1 MNCLASVQP
10 SSTKHWLVS
19 SFVQSTQVFL
29 RQHRRP
35 FAIVLL
41 LASLQAGTA
50 MAADRVTV
58 TYGLLERSLSV
69 QALEHYAKTG
79 QASKELHSYLENLNE
94 QQEAQLRQ
102 ALLARANLNVVAVS
116 QFLYT
121 QQGEI
126 LLQRLGE
133 VIRTEANL
141 SGFYAIRSALILA
154 TAQPEGLTPLNVLKQ
169 FPLSNLRIDLNRT
182 LQILNELQALIQQTQ
197 DAVTLVNQ
205 QSALEAATETTAA
218 LPNLLQP
225 GQFDWQMTTIPLRD
239 SSRNREFPV
248 DLYLPEQQQSPIL
261 AAPIIVISHGL
272 GSDRRTY
279 AYLARQLA
287 SYGFVVAVPEHP
299 GSNAQQLQ
307 ALING
312 TVSEV
317 MAPSEFVD
325 RPLDIKYLLDELT
338 RLNQSSALQGRFDLN
353 RVGIVGHS
361 FGGYTALAL
370 AGAEINF
377 QQLAADCNLHSYN
390 LSLLLQCRAQ
400 DLPQP
405 LPDLH
410 DPRVKAIIAINPIGS
425 SLLGSSDFAS
435 IQVPVML
442 ISSSADT
449 ITPALIEQI
458 RPFTWL
464 NTDRSLVLLQG
475 GTHFSTIDVPPHTG
489 STILSLPSEVVGPDP
504 TLAQAYLKQLG
515 VAFFGT
521 YLVSNSAYRPYLS
534 AAYVQR
540 ISQPLLPI
548 TLVQSLTPGQLNA
561 VLNPN
566 LVGTN
571 NSREEP

>member
-1 MNCLASVQP
+1 MNCLAPVQP

-19 SFVQSTQVFL
+19 SVQSTQVFL
-29 RQHRRP
+29 RQHQRP
-35 FAIVLL
+35 FAILL
-41 LASLQAGTA
+41 LLVSLQAGTA

-69 QALEHYAKTG
+69 QALEDYAKTG
-79 QASKELHSYLENLNE
+79 QASKELRSYLANLNE
-94 QQEAQLRQ
+94 QQEAQLQRV
-102 ALLARANLNVVAVS
+102 LLTRADLNVVAVS

-121 QQGEI
+121 EQGEI

-154 TAQPEGLTPLNVLKQ
+154 AAQPDGLTLLNVLKQ
-169 FPLSNLRIDLNRT
+169 FPLSDLRIDLNRT
-182 LQILNELQALIQQTQ
+182 LQIFNDLQALIQQTQ
-197 DAVTLVNQ
+197 DATALVNQ
-205 QSALEAATETTAA
+205 QSRIEAATETVTAF
-218 LPNLLQP
+218 PDLLQL
-225 GQFDWQMTTIPLRD
+225 GQFDWQMTTIQLRD
-239 SSRNREFPV
+239 NSRNREFPV
-248 DLYLPEQQQSPIL
+248 DLYLPEQHQTPVL
-261 AAPIIVISHGL
+261 AAPIVVISHGL
-272 GSDRRTY
+272 GSDRSTY

-317 MAPSEFVD
+317 TAPSEFVD
-325 RPLDIKYLLDELT
+325 RPLDIKYLLDELS
-338 RLNQSSALQGRFDLN
+338 RLNQSLALRGRFDLN
-353 RVGIVGHS
+353 HVGVVGHS

-370 AGAEINF
+370 AGAQINF
-377 QQLAADCNLHSYN
+377 QQLAADCNRRSYN

-400 DLPQP
+400 DLPPP

-425 SLLGSSDFAS
+425 SLLGSSDFAA

-475 GTHFSTIDVPPHTG
+475 GTHFSTLDVPP
-489 STILSLPSEVVGPDP
+489 STASASLALPSEVVGPDP
-504 TLAQAYLKQLG
+504 ALAQAYLKQLG
-515 VAFFGT
+515 VAFFET
-521 YLVSNSAYRPYLS
+521 HLLSDPAYRPYLS
-534 AAYVQR
+534 AAYVQQ
-540 ISQPLLPI
+540 ISQSLLPI
-548 TLVQSLTPGQLNA
+548 VLVQSLTASQLSA
-561 VLNPN
+561 ILDPN
-566 LVGTN
+566 LVGN
-571 NSREEP
+571 RNSREEP

>member
-1 MNCLASVQP
+1 
-10 SSTKHWLVS
+10 
-19 SFVQSTQVFL
+19 
-29 RQHRRP
+29 
-35 FAIVLL
+35 
-41 LASLQAGTA
+41 

-69 QALEHYAKTG
+69 QALENYAKTG
-79 QASKELHSYLENLNE
+79 QASKELRNYLENLNE

-154 TAQPEGLTPLNVLKQ
+154 AAQPDGLTPLNVLKQ
-169 FPLSNLRIDLNRT
+169 FPLSDLRIDLNRT
-182 LQILNELQALIQQTQ
+182 LQIFNNLQVLIQQTQ
-197 DAVTLVNQ
+197 DAVTLINQ
-205 QSALEAATETTAA
+205 QSASEAATETITA

-225 GQFDWQMTTIPLRD
+225 GQFDWQMTTIQLQD
-239 SSRNREFPV
+239 NSRNREFPV
-248 DLYLPEQQQSPIL
+248 DLYLPEHHQTPVL
-261 AAPIIVISHGL
+261 AAPVIVISHGL

-317 MAPSEFVD
+317 TAPSEFVD

-338 RLNQSSALQGRFDLN
+338 RLNQSSAWQGRFDLD

-377 QQLAADCNLHSYN
+377 QQLAADCNLRSYN

-425 SLLGSSDFAS
+425 SLLGSSDFAA

-475 GTHFSTIDVPPHTG
+475 GTHFSTIDVPPHPD
-489 STILSLPSEVVGPDP
+489 SPIFALPSELVGPDP

-515 VAFFGT
+515 VAFFET
-521 YLVSNSAYRPYLS
+521 HLAADPAYHPYLS
-534 AAYVQR
+534 AAYVQQ
-540 ISQPLLPI
+540 ISQTLLPI
-548 TLVQSLTPGQLNA
+548 VLVQSLTASQLSA
-561 VLNPN
+561 ILDPN
-566 LVGTN
+566 LIGTN